1 MGKNNYLI
9 NLQREFKRRI
19 EHTVP
24 LCYACIALA
33 LHREYGWGF
42 TRINRLFVASQDIW
56 QESLDNGVDMVQ
68 MCLEETGI
76 ECCSAVEQE
85 RAEREKNKRADKKKS
100 YRKGTGR
107 QAKDNRKS
115 QSENTGAYS

>member
-1 MGKNNYLI
+1 MAKNNYLI
-9 NLQREFKRRI
+9 NLHRELKRRI

-56 QESLDNGVDMVQ
+56 GESLDRGIDMVEV
-68 MCLEETGI
+68 CLEETGI
-76 ECCSAVEQE
+76 ECRSAAEQE
-85 RAEREKNKRADKKKS
+85 RAKRNSRTIKEKH
-100 YRKGTGR
+100 
-107 QAKDNRKS
+107 
-115 QSENTGAYS
+115 

>member
-24 LCYACIALA
+24 LCYACIVLA

-42 TRINRLFVASQDIW
+42 TRINRLFVASPDIW
-56 QESLDNGVDMVQ
+56 QESLDKNIDMVQ

-76 ECCSAVEQE
+76 ECRSAVEQE
-85 RAEREKNKRADKKKS
+85 RAKREENKRADKKKS

-107 QAKDNRKS
+107 
-115 QSENTGAYS
+115 